1 MRVFGGLTVAD
12 LFNQPQEIDPATAV
26 QMLEKI
32 REMVRKWQEDDS
44 EVSGIGPMD
53 EISDLV
59 FEKGVIRG

>member
-1 MRVFGGLTVAD
+1 MAD